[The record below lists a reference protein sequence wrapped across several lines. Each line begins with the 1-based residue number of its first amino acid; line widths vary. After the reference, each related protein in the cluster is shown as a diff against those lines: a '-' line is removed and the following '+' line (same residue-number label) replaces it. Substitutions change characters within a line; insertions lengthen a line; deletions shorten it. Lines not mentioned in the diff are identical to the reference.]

1 MSLQGTLKTLGIAE
15 VLEFLAARDATGQ
28 LDVTT
33 EMGTAAYL
41 FSEGDIAQSE
51 YSFIREIGDDAAE
64 ATYYVVSELD
74 GSFFFDEDVEP
85 VDLDNTEEV
94 SSVLARTA
102 EIADKWL
109 QIEEEIETPNH
120 LLVRN
125 PDLDGSVTIQPEW
138 WRTLEI
144 IGGEGKTSM
153 QVAAEAEMGLLDA
166 SMLLFDMTTAGLLN
180 VEEIDPMSLEVPT
193 VAALPELDI
202 EPLVAP
208 SAPEAPIEPIAEAP
222 AAPAPEP
229 APIVAAEP
237 APAPEPAPVAE
248 AVAIAEP
255 APAPAPEPAPIVAA
269 EPAPAPEPAPVAEPV
284 AIAESAPTVFD
295 EPAPAP
301 AAPEPAAITEPAPA
315 PATEFPAVAPMPAP
329 APDPAPAAEAPASD
343 PFAAP
348 AADAFAAPAP
358 DPAPAAEA
366 PASDPFAAPAPDPAP
381 APVAAPETIPAPAV
395 SEDEG
400 WASNHSP
407 SLDAARTSAAGP
419 VAIDAQPSPLAADV
433 FAAAPAPP
441 EAVAAE
447 VFSDLASMSEE
458 LEDDGGSGDP
468 SSVLK
473 FLRRD

>member
-138 WRTLEI
+138 WTTLEI

-348 AADAFAAPAP
+348 A
-358 DPAPAAEA
+358 
-366 PASDPFAAPAPDPAP
+366 PDPAP

-407 SLDAARTSAAGP
+407 SLDAARASAAGP